1 MCYEA
6 KATAFCN
13 RKPGDGDC
21 EDTSDRME
29 LLPSAGGKYTV
40 ESLRFE
46 YSEQEDLDDYDVT
59 PDFVQNHGILIFYS
73 ETKLVQ
79 VTENIIYR

>member
-1 MCYEA
+1 
-6 KATAFCN
+6 
-13 RKPGDGDC
+13 
-21 EDTSDRME
+21 ME
-29 LLPSAGGKYTV
+29 LLPEIPGGKYTV

-73 ETKLVQ
+73 TETKPWFKI
-79 VTENIIYR
+79 TENIIYR